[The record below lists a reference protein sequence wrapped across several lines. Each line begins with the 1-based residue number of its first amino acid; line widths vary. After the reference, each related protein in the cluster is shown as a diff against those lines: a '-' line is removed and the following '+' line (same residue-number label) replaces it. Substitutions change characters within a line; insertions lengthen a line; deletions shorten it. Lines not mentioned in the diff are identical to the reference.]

1 MSIILE
7 QKDELSNSI
16 DNLRECFNEFD
27 FLTKDGLTADSL
39 SDISGFES
47 LALDDL
53 DDSELIDFDDFY
65 SKIKKSLYPLE
76 DDLKKSDFD
85 WDNLSNNYYDVS
97 EKYKNFRL
105 LKEQVEDNLTGNQ
118 EFDSVEIY
126 DKESLNDLVLD
137 YLISNNL
144 IYEIENQGETYF
156 LLNAEF
162 EKKLNI

>member
-27 FLTKDGLTADSL
+27 FLTKDGLTVDNL
-39 SDISGFES
+39 SDILGFES
-47 LALDDL
+47 LAL
-53 DDSELIDFDDFY
+53 DDSELIDFDDFC
-65 SKIKKSLYPLE
+65 SKIKKSLHPLE

-85 WDNLSNNYYDVS
+85 WDNLSDNYHDVC
-97 EKYKNFRL
+97 EKYENFRL
-105 LKEQVEDNLTGNQ
+105 IKEQVEDNLTGNQ

-144 IYEIENQGETYF
+144 VYEIENQGETYF

>member
-47 LALDDL
+47 LAL